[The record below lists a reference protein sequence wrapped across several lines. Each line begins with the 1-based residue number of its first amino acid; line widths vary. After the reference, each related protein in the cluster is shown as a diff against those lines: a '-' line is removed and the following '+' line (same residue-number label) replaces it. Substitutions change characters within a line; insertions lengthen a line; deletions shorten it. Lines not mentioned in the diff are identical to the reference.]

1 MSRSIAIRCTIL
13 QGLYWPAV
21 CVINAFAVVNLS
33 GRGFHSG
40 QIGILLALAG
50 ITSAFLQPRIGTIAD
65 KSEKITLKKMAIGIL
80 LMLLTLL
87 VVMFFSTGQMIF
99 GVLYAGIISL
109 TLTLASVI
117 NSLIFDYI
125 NAGYTINFGVS
136 RCAGSIGFAIVSFAI
151 ATFLVPRNA
160 ALIPFVGVIFYGIFL
175 LTLLTL
181 PVMKRQS
188 PYKAGEKRK
197 DDFRSFI
204 KKYHGIV
211 PFLLGVSC
219 LFMFASMMFTYM
231 IDIIIRVGGTD
242 QDLGITNALSAMI
255 ELPVLLGFGFLISKF
270 KSTTLL
276 KISVVSYGV
285 RGLALILAGNVMQIH
300 ASQLL
305 QTTSMALWI
314 GASVYFI
321 NQMMRPEDRMKGQ
334 TYMGGFGVLG
344 SVIGNMLGG
353 FIINMASVT
362 VMLSVGV
369 GIVAVGCVLFFYS
382 FGLQERL
389 GAKV

>member
-1 MSRSIAIRCTIL
+1 MNRSIAIRCTIL

-40 QIGILLALAG
+40 QIGILLAIAG
-50 ITSAFLQPRIGTIAD
+50 ITSALLQPRIGTIAD
-65 KSEKITLKKMAIGIL
+65 KSEKITLKKMAIVIL
-80 LMLLTLL
+80 LLLLLLL
-87 VVMFFSTGQMIF
+87 VVMFFITSQIAF

-125 NAGYTINFGVS
+125 NAGYAINFGVS
-136 RCAGSIGFAIVSFAI
+136 RCAGSLGFAIVSFGI

-160 ALIPFVGVIFYGIFL
+160 ALIPFTGIIFYGFFL
-175 LTLLTL
+175 LTLFTL
-181 PVMKRQS
+181 PVMKRNHLQ
-188 PYKAGEKRK
+188 KKKEDRK
-197 DDFRSFI
+197 DDFRSFV
-204 KKYHGIV
+204 KKYNGII

-231 IDIIIRVGGTD
+231 IDIMIRVGGTD
-242 QDLGITNALSAMI
+242 QDLGITNAFSAMI

-276 KISVVSYGV
+276 KVSVVSYGI

-353 FIINMASVT
+353 FIIDLANVT

-382 FGLQERL
+382 FSLQE
-389 GAKV
+389 

>member
-40 QIGILLALAG
+40 QIGVLMALAG
-50 ITSAFLQPRIGTIAD
+50 IASALLQPRIGTIAD

-80 LMLLTLL
+80 LLLLTLL
-87 VVMFFSTGQMIF
+87 LVMFFTTSQIIF
-99 GVLYAGIISL
+99 GLLYAGIISL

-136 RCAGSIGFAIVSFAI
+136 RCAGSVGFAIVSFLI
-151 ATFLVPRNA
+151 ATLLVPRNA
-160 ALIPFVGVIFYGIFL
+160 AMIPFVGVIFYSIFL
-175 LTLLTL
+175 LILITL
-181 PVMKRQS
+181 PVIKRNLS
-188 PYKAGEKRK
+188 HKVGVDRK
-197 DDFRSFI
+197 DNFRSFV
-204 KKYHGIV
+204 KKYRGII

-219 LFMFASMMFTYM
+219 LFMFVSMMFTYM

-255 ELPVLLGFGFLISKF
+255 ELPVLLGFGFLINKF

-276 KISVVSYGV
+276 KVSIVSYVV
-285 RGLALILAGNVMQIH
+285 RGLTLILAGNVMQIH

-334 TYMGGFGVLG
+334 TYMGGFGVMG
-344 SVIGNMLGG
+344 SVMGNMMGG
-353 FIINMASVT
+353 FIIDIANVT

-369 GIVAVGCVLFFYS
+369 GIAVVGCFLFFYS

>member
-1 MSRSIAIRCTIL
+1 MNRSIAIRCTIL
-13 QGLYWPAV
+13 QGLYWSAV
-21 CVINAFAVVNLS
+21 CVINSFAVVNLS

-40 QIGILLALAG
+40 QIGILLAVAG
-50 ITSAFLQPRIGTIAD
+50 VISALLQPRIGTIAD

-80 LMLLTLL
+80 LLLLSFLIFLYFTT
-87 VVMFFSTGQMIF
+87 SQIAF
-99 GVLYAGIISL
+99 GVLYAGIISF

-136 RCAGSIGFAIVSFAI
+136 RCAGSIGFAIVSFSV

-160 ALIPFVGVIFYGIFL
+160 AMIPFVSVILYSLFL
-175 LTLLTL
+175 LTLITM
-181 PVMKRQS
+181 PVMKRNLPHKIGTEQ
-188 PYKAGEKRK
+188 K
-197 DDFRSFI
+197 DDFRSFSR
-204 KKYHGIV
+204 KYNGII

-242 QDLGITNALSAMI
+242 QDLGITNAISAMI
-255 ELPVLLGFGFLISKF
+255 ELPVLLGFGILINKF
-270 KSTTLL
+270 RSSTLI
-276 KISVVSYGV
+276 KVAAISYGV
-285 RGLALILAGNVMQIH
+285 RGLALIFAGNVMQIN

-305 QTTSMALWI
+305 HATSMALWV

-321 NQMMRPEDRMKGQ
+321 NQMMLPEDRMKGQ

-344 SVIGNMLGG
+344 GVVGSMLGG
-353 FIINMASVT
+353 FVIDLANVT

-369 GIVAVGCVLFFYS
+369 GIVGVGCILFFYS
-382 FGLQERL
+382 FGLQDRL
-389 GAKV
+389 TSKV